1 MAYKQYSPTYEKTY
15 MRLSAFTGMSAG
27 EIDVFM
33 IKLVKVITGQLNR
46 DGESLIPYLGK
57 FYIKRVPARKR
68 NIVDFSTEKRFT
80 VKIPAS
86 DKLKFKVNRD
96 FSKLFR

>member
-1 MAYKQYSPTYEKTY
+1 MPYKQYSPTFEKTY
-15 MRLSAFTGMSAG
+15 MRLSALTGMSAE
-27 EIDVFM
+27 EIDVFI

-46 DGESLIPYLGK
+46 DGEALVPYLGK

-68 NIVDFSTEKRFT
+68 NITDFSTDKRFT
-80 VKIPAS
+80 IKIPAS
-86 DKLKFKVNRD
+86 DKLKFRVNRD

>member
-1 MAYKQYSPTYEKTY
+1 MPYKKYSPTFEKAY
-15 MRLSAFTGMSAG
+15 MRLSAYTGMSAH

-33 IKLVKVITGQLNR
+33 IKFVKVITSQLNR
-46 DGESLIPYLGK
+46 DGEALVPYLGK
-57 FYIKRVPARKR
+57 FYIKRVPPRR
-68 NIVDFSTEKRFT
+68 RSIVDFSTEKRFT

-86 DKLKFKVNRD
+86 DKLKFRVNRD